1 MKLALTRAGRL
12 VGAIAIVAL
21 AGSAVRAGV
30 GAVATVHP
38 EATEAGAAVLREGGN
53 AIDAAIAAALTLGV
67 VDGQNSGIGGGCLA
81 MVRLADGRVI
91 AVDGR
96 ETAPRRATRD
106 MFLREGK
113 AIAGLSQEGAL
124 AVGVPGELYALD
136 LLSRRYGRI
145 PLRHHLERAAAL
157 AERGVPVSRSLA
169 NRLLGEATA
178 IRRHAEASRLLL
190 HSDGSPLREG
200 EILRQP
206 DLAATYR
213 AIAKQGSRWFYRGSF
228 AAQTERWMREN
239 GGLLSRR
246 DFRDYRAVLRE
257 PVVSRYR
264 DTTVIGF
271 PPPSS
276 GGVHV
281 AQILNILTHFDLR
294 SLGEGSPTWIHF
306 TAEAMRLAF
315 ADRAFWL
322 GDSDFVRVPRGLADP
337 DYAARLA
344 ARIRPDSVA
353 SVASH
358 DTPPGAEQD
367 VFRKHTTHLST
378 MDAEG
383 NWVGLTATIN
393 TTFGSKV
400 VIPGTGV
407 FLNNQMDDFSA
418 QPGATNFFGLVGAE
432 ANAVAP
438 GKRPL
443 SSMSPT
449 LVLRGGEPVL
459 AVGAAGGPTIIS
471 QTVLAI
477 VRFVDFQK
485 TPADAIAAPRFH
497 HQWRPDEL
505 ILESGWDAGTEAA
518 LKSLGHAVRRITSLG
533 AAQAVGAGATGVAA
547 SGDPRVDGVG
557 TVVE

>member
-206 DLAATYR
+206 DLA
-213 AIAKQGSRWFYRGSF
+213 
-228 AAQTERWMREN
+228 
-239 GGLLSRR
+239 
-246 DFRDYRAVLRE
+246 
-257 PVVSRYR
+257 
-264 DTTVIGF
+264 
-271 PPPSS
+271 
-276 GGVHV
+276 
-281 AQILNILTHFDLR
+281 
-294 SLGEGSPTWIHF
+294 
-306 TAEAMRLAF
+306 
-315 ADRAFWL
+315 
-322 GDSDFVRVPRGLADP
+322 
-337 DYAARLA
+337 
-344 ARIRPDSVA
+344 
-353 SVASH
+353 
-358 DTPPGAEQD
+358 
-367 VFRKHTTHLST
+367 
-378 MDAEG
+378 
-383 NWVGLTATIN
+383 
-393 TTFGSKV
+393 
-400 VIPGTGV
+400 
-407 FLNNQMDDFSA
+407 
-418 QPGATNFFGLVGAE
+418 
-432 ANAVAP
+432 
-438 GKRPL
+438 
-443 SSMSPT
+443 
-449 LVLRGGEPVL
+449 
-459 AVGAAGGPTIIS
+459 
-471 QTVLAI
+471 
-477 VRFVDFQK
+477 
-485 TPADAIAAPRFH
+485 
-497 HQWRPDEL
+497 
-505 ILESGWDAGTEAA
+505 
-518 LKSLGHAVRRITSLG
+518 
-533 AAQAVGAGATGVAA
+533 
-547 SGDPRVDGVG
+547 
-557 TVVE
+557 